1 MCCPPVLQRGNL
13 DVVQIPFG
21 GGGAFA
27 LSRGYWRGFGLALA
41 VEAFSVAVFWFIRP
55 GCGLSAWIGHINGR
69 GGASSGRCGKDA
81 FAADALV
88 FNRYLV
94 FAGYSGFVPAGTGGS
109 CTWRCGWETLSFLAS
124 SFLLLYCGPCHQ
136 RKANCG
142 GRMEFC
148 NGEEPASDT
157 EGEQY
162 CRPVNI
168 DKGDFYVG

>member
-69 GGASSGRCGKDA
+69 GGSSSGRCGKDA

-109 CTWRCGWETLSFLAS
+109 CTWRCGWETLSFWRHRFFCYTVGRAINEKRIAEEEWNFVMAKS
-124 SFLLLYCGPCHQ
+124 RRRIQ
-136 RKANCG
+136 KANNIV
-142 GRMEFC
+142 GR
-148 NGEEPASDT
+148 
-157 EGEQY
+157 
-162 CRPVNI
+162 
-168 DKGDFYVG
+168 